1 MCFLKGIIFLDG
13 PLMVN
18 EHVSWF
24 KNKKRKLVIFKVDF
38 EKAYVLIS
46 WEYLDKVMG
55 SWVLETCGDLGL
67 EVC

>member
-1 MCFLKGIIFLDG
+1 
-13 PLMVN
+13 MVN